1 VIEATEGL
9 RIAGLAPVV
18 LAPKE
23 GLAMLNGTQVST
35 ALALRGLFSAQNLLA
50 AGIVAGAMS
59 VDAAMGSDS
68 PFDPRIHELRGHAGR
83 SRSPRPTAGSWQA
96 VASAPRTSPGTTR
109 CRIPTA
115 CVANP
120 R

>member
-1 VIEATEGL
+1 MIGWERCGTAAGDRGDEGL

-59 VDAAMGSDS
+59 VECRDGERQ
-68 PFDPRIHELRGHAGR
+68 PFDPRIHELRGQCGADRGR
-83 SRSPRPTAGSWQA
+83 RGLPPALGRQ
-96 VASAPRTSPGTTR
+96 
-109 CRIPTA
+109 
-115 CVANP
+115 
-120 R
+120 